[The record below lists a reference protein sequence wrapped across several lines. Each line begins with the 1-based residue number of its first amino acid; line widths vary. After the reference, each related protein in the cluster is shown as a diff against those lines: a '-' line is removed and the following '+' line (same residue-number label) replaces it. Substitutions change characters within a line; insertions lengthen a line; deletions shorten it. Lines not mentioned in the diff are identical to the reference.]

1 MAQLLDEGICECL
14 MSIMHTHS
22 ASSVVVSMHGCQALC
37 DLTKSDR
44 ELREF
49 LGDLGACELCVFVME
64 MHVGLPDITV
74 PGSAAMIN
82 LCTDNIRNSHR
93 LSEAGA
99 CDILVQSGNFGFN
112 LRHPQC
118 AAVAA
123 NICDAISHLCEAANQ
138 GKLQESG
145 ACELIVALFKFHL
158 ENEQVCEPATKAFC
172 GLASLTAENR
182 EILGKA
188 GGCLLIVQAMQES
201 SNTLI
206 IEHCAESMLHMALSV
221 NNTERLTQAGA
232 CVVLMKVLD
241 TVLLDRN
248 FGAEICC
255 GALMNMVTYGT
266 SAKENIENMRDAGVL
281 DLMARVQVRGGGC
294 SRKSKS
300 KNSWYTFLSSTLVL
314 SGYHTADFDTLLRIL
329 IPLITRPSSSFT
341 ITFYSSICGLYR
353 VAPALLTAPGTTP
366 PNWSPT

>member
-1 MAQLLDEGICECL
+1 MVLIVEECKDSVTIAEWACRAIASFTHTAIVTRNREAMARLLDEGICECL

-22 ASSVVVSMHGCQALC
+22 ASSMVVATHGCLALR

-64 MHVGLPDITV
+64 MHIGLPNILE

-82 LCTDNIRNSHR
+82 LCTDNIRNTHR

-118 AAVAA
+118 ATVAA

-145 ACELIVALFKFHL
+145 ACELIVALLKFHL
-158 ENEQVCEPATKAFC
+158 ENEQVCEPATKSFC

-182 EILGKA
+182 EVLGKS
-188 GGCLLIVQAMQES
+188 GGCLLVIQAMQES
-201 SNTLI
+201 SNIQI
-206 IEHCAESMLHMALSV
+206 IEHCAEAVLHMALSV

-241 TVLLDRN
+241 SRLLDRN

-266 SAKENIENMRDAGVL
+266 SAKENIDSMREAGVL
-281 DLMARVQVRGGGC
+281 ELMGRVQV
-294 SRKSKS
+294 SE
-300 KNSWYTFLSSTLVL
+300 
-314 SGYHTADFDTLLRIL
+314 
-329 IPLITRPSSSFT
+329 
-341 ITFYSSICGLYR
+341 
-353 VAPALLTAPGTTP
+353 
-366 PNWSPT
+366 